1 MEVAYFHS
9 PIGWIELKADERGLW
24 SAQFLETTPHSAGQA
39 SANPVLQQAI
49 DALEA
54 YFRGQ
59 LQDFNVPLIWNGTYF
74 QKTVWHQ
81 LSTIPFGETISY
93 AVLATKIGN
102 PKSVRAVAN
111 ANAANPL
118 CIFLPC
124 HRVIQKDGGLG
135 GYSAGTDKKQW
146 LLAHEAKC
154 R

>member
-24 SAQFLETTPHSAGQA
+24 SAQFLETTPHSTSQA